1 MTEQSY
7 VDSHKDPSKGQQYD
21 EWYATD
27 PWNRYLWGREQEVL
41 RQLLREQF
49 GGTPIDLLDF
59 ACGTG
64 RITAALEPHVRSAV
78 GVDVS
83 ASMLGQA
90 RRKLTRTELI
100 EGNLLEAPLLRD
112 RRFNLIT
119 AFRFF
124 VNAEPSLRNGAIK
137 ALAPHLADD
146 GCLVFNNHQNLGS
159 AYIQLTKA
167 YARVKG
173 FKFANTLSI
182 AECEALVRS
191 VGLEI
196 THIYPVAMFHLP
208 RLHLPP
214 ALYRAADAVGAWS
227 QAIARH
233 AECPIIV
240 ARRRR

>member
-7 VDSHKDPSKGQQYD
+7 VQSHQDPSKGKQYD
-21 EWYATD
+21 TFYATD
-27 PWNRYLWGREQEVL
+27 PWHVYLWGREQEVL

-49 GGTPIDLLDF
+49 GDTPIDLLDF

-64 RITAALEPHVRSAV
+64 RITAALEPQVRSSV

-83 ASMLGQA
+83 ASMLAQA
-90 RRKLTRTELI
+90 RQKLTRTELI
-100 EGNLLEAPLLRD
+100 EGNLLEARLLGD

-124 VNAEPSLRNGAIK
+124 VNAESPLRFGAIK
-137 ALAPHLADD
+137 ALEPYLADG

-159 AYIQLTKA
+159 AYIQVTKA
-167 YARVKG
+167 YARLKG

-182 AECEALVRS
+182 GECEALVSS
-191 VGLEI
+191 VGMEI

-208 RLHLPP
+208 RLHFPP
-214 ALYRAADAVGAWS
+214 ALYRAADAVGTWS
-227 QAIARH
+227 QAFARH

-240 ARRRR
+240 ARRRG